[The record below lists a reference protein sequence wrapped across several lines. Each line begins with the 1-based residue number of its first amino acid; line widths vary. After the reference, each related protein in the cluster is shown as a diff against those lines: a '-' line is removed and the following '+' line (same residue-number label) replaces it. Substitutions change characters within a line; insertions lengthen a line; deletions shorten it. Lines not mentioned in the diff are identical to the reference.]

1 VLAELQGDPVPKL
14 FRRRAVW
21 LPTVWG
27 VALLLAIATAL
38 GIVLLPRLGDY
49 LAPTERAVG
58 ADGRGARLLVVE
70 GWLDDDALDDA
81 IVLARSGGYEHI
93 VTSGGPIEAWRE
105 IQPWPTYAERAAD
118 YLRRHGTRTPPVV
131 AAPAPET
138 TQDRTYL
145 SALVVRE
152 WARKEGISVA
162 AIDVFSA
169 GVHARR
175 SRLVYR
181 MAFGSGVD
189 VGVIAAPPHRY
200 ALERWWTTSD
210 GAKTVVGELLGLA
223 WTKCCFWPANPG
235 PAEDSGSTRKSPA

>member
-1 VLAELQGDPVPKL
+1 M

-27 VALLLAIATAL
+27 LIVLVAIAAMFA
-38 GIVLLPRLGDY
+38 IALLPRLGDY
-49 LAPTERAVG
+49 LAPTDRAVG
-58 ADGRGARLLVVE
+58 SDGRGARLLVVE

-81 IVLARSGGYEHI
+81 IVFARSGGYERV

-105 IQPWPTYAERAAD
+105 LQPWPTFAERAAD
-118 YLRRHGTRTPPVV
+118 YLRRHGAGTPPVV

-138 TQDRTYL
+138 TQDRSYL
-145 SALVVRE
+145 SALVVRD
-152 WARKEGISVA
+152 WARREGLSLA

-181 MAFGSGVD
+181 MAFGSGVA
-189 VGVIAAPPHRY
+189 VGIVAAPPRGY
-200 ALERWWTTSD
+200 ALERWWSTSD
-210 GAKTVVGELLGLA
+210 GAKTVVGELLALA
-223 WTKCCFWPANPG
+223 WTKCCFWPVDPG
-235 PAEDSGSTRKSPA
+235 TPEESGGGRKPPA